1 MSAALYGAAD
11 FLGGL
16 AARRAA
22 VLPIVTLAQGT
33 GVVLLL
39 ALVPLLPSASPSI
52 ADVSWGAAAGLAG
65 GAGVAWLYRA
75 LAIGTMAIVAPVTA
89 VSAVA
94 IPVAVGLLLGE
105 RPGALTLIG
114 IVTALLSIVLVS
126 QQPAEQTSEQTEG
139 QTGEGTRT
147 RRSRLSMPPGVG
159 IALLSGV
166 AIGLFYLCL
175 ARTDSAAGLWPL
187 VAARVASTSVFAVGT
202 VGSGGSLLLEQRAMV
217 LAIAGGALDVAANAL
232 YLLAA
237 RRGALAVVV
246 TLVSL
251 YPASTVVLAKV
262 FLGERF
268 SRVQAAGIA
277 CALAAVL
284 LIVSSS

>member
-16 AARRAA
+16 AARRAP
-22 VLPIVTLAQGT
+22 VIPVVTLAQGT

-39 ALVPLLPSASPSI
+39 VLVPLLPSASPSL

-94 IPVAVGLLLGE
+94 IPVAVGLMLGE

-114 IVTALLSIVLVS
+114 IITALLSIVLVS
-126 QQPAEQTSEQTEG
+126 QQPAER
-139 QTGEGTRT
+139 TGEGAPAGTSPWR
-147 RRSRLSMPPGVG
+147 MPRGVG

-187 VAARVASTSVFAVGT
+187 VAARVASTSVFAL
-202 VGSGGSLLLEQRAMV
+202 GSVARGASLVLARRAML
-217 LAIAGGALDVAANAL
+217 LAIVGGVLDVAANAL

-251 YPASTVVLAKV
+251 YPASTVLLAKV

-268 SRVQAAGIA
+268 SRVQTAGIA

>member
-1 MSAALYGAAD
+1 MAAVLALVSAALYGAAD

-16 AARRAA
+16 AARRAP
-22 VLPIVTLAQGT
+22 VIPVVTLAQGT
-33 GVVLLL
+33 GVALLL
-39 ALVPLLPSASPSI
+39 ALVPLLPPASPSI
-52 ADVSWGAAAGLAG
+52 ADLSWGAAAGLAG

-89 VSAVA
+89 VAAVA
-94 IPVAVGLLLGE
+94 IPVAVGLILGE

-114 IVTALLSIVLVS
+114 IITALLSIVLVS
-126 QQPAEQTSEQTEG
+126 QQPAEGGTEG
-139 QTGEGTRT
+139 TPADTAVLR
-147 RRSRLSMPPGVG
+147 MPRGVG

-175 ARTDSAAGLWPL
+175 ARTGPDAGLWPL

-202 VGSGGSLLLEQRAMV
+202 VATGASLRLSPRALT
-217 LAIAGGALDVAANAL
+217 LATVGGALDVAANAL

-251 YPASTVVLAKV
+251 YPASTVVLAKL

>member
-1 MSAALYGAAD
+1 VAAVLALVSATLYGAAD

-16 AARRAA
+16 AARRAP
-22 VLPIVTLAQGT
+22 VIPVVTLAQGT

-39 ALVPLLPSASPSI
+39 ALMPLLPPASPSI
-52 ADVSWGAAAGLAG
+52 ADLSWGAAAGLAG

-94 IPVAVGLLLGE
+94 IPVAVGLILGE

-114 IVTALLSIVLVS
+114 IITALLSIVLVS
-126 QQPAEQTSEQTEG
+126 QQPAEHGAEAPPGTSAL
-139 QTGEGTRT
+139 R
-147 RRSRLSMPPGVG
+147 MPRGVG

-175 ARTDSAAGLWPL
+175 ARTEADAGLWPL

-202 VGSGGSLLLEQRAMV
+202 VATGASLRLSSSALT
-217 LAIAGGALDVAANAL
+217 LAIVGGALDVAANAV

-251 YPASTVVLAKV
+251 YPASTVLLAKV

>member
-1 MSAALYGAAD
+1 MAAVLALVSAALYGAAD

-16 AARRAA
+16 AARRAL
-22 VLPIVTLAQGT
+22 VIPIVTLAQGT

-39 ALVPLLPSASPSI
+39 ALMPLLPAASPSI
-52 ADVSWGAAAGLAG
+52 ADLSWGAAAGLAG

-75 LAIGTMAIVAPVTA
+75 LAIGTMAIVAPITA
-89 VSAVA
+89 VAAVA
-94 IPVAVGLLLGE
+94 IPVAVGLILGE

-114 IVTALLSIVLVS
+114 IITALLSIVLVS
-126 QQPAEQTSEQTEG
+126 QQPVEG
-139 QTGEGTRT
+139 LGEKAGQDASS
-147 RRSRLSMPPGVG
+147 SRMPRGVG

-175 ARTDSAAGLWPL
+175 ARTDPAAGLWPL
-187 VAARVASTSVFAVGT
+187 VAARVASTSMFAVAT
-202 VGSGGSLLLEQRAMV
+202 VATGASLLLPSRALI
-217 LAIAGGALDVAANAL
+217 LALAGGALDVVANAL

-237 RRGALAVVV
+237 RRGALSVVV

-268 SRVQAAGIA
+268 SRVQAVGIA

>member
-1 MSAALYGAAD
+1 VAALLALFSAALYGAAD
-11 FLGGL
+11 FLGGI
-16 AARRAA
+16 AARRAP
-22 VLPIVTLAQGT
+22 VVPVVTLAQGT

-39 ALVPLLPSASPSI
+39 ALMPLLPPASPST

-89 VSAVA
+89 VCAVA
-94 IPVAVGLLLGE
+94 IPVAVGLILGE
-105 RPGALTLIG
+105 RPGVLTLIG
-114 IVTALLSIVLVS
+114 IMTALLSIVLVS
-126 QQPAEQTSEQTEG
+126 QQPVESRGAEV
-139 QTGEGTRT
+139 RT
-147 RRSRLSMPPGVG
+147 SRLPAGVG

-166 AIGLFYLCL
+166 AIGVFFLCL
-175 ARTDSAAGLWPL
+175 AQTRADAGMWPL
-187 VAARVASTSVFAVGT
+187 VAARVASTGLFALGGVVTGASFVLPVRALALAT
-202 VGSGGSLLLEQRAMV
+202 VA
-217 LAIAGGALDVAANAL
+217 GALDVAANAL

-237 RRGALAVVV
+237 RRGALSVVV

-251 YPASTVVLAKV
+251 YPASTVLLAKV

-268 SRVQAAGIA
+268 SRIQAVGIV

-284 LIVSSS
+284 LIVGSS

>member
-1 MSAALYGAAD
+1 VAAVLALVSAALYGAAD

-16 AARRAA
+16 AARRAP
-22 VLPIVTLAQGT
+22 VIPVVTLAQGT

-39 ALVPLLPSASPSI
+39 AMVPLLPPTSPSI
-52 ADVSWGAAAGLAG
+52 ADLSWGAAAGLAG

-75 LAIGTMAIVAPVTA
+75 LAVGTMAIVAPVTA
-89 VSAVA
+89 VAAVA

-105 RPGALTLIG
+105 RPGVLTLIG
-114 IVTALLSIVLVS
+114 IITALLSIVLVS
-126 QQPAEQTSEQTEG
+126 QQPAEGGTEG
-139 QTGEGTRT
+139 ASAGTSALRVP
-147 RRSRLSMPPGVG
+147 RGVG

-175 ARTDSAAGLWPL
+175 ARTEPDAGLWPL

-202 VGSGGSLLLEQRAMV
+202 VGTGASLRLSSRALN
-217 LAIAGGALDVAANAL
+217 LAIVGGALDVAANAL

-268 SRVQAAGIA
+268 SRVQAAGIV
-277 CALAAVL
+277 CALGAVL

>member
-1 MSAALYGAAD
+1 MAAVLALVSAALYGAAD

-16 AARRAA
+16 AARRAP
-22 VLPIVTLAQGT
+22 VIPVVTLAQGT

-39 ALVPLLPSASPSI
+39 ALVPLLPPASPSI
-52 ADVSWGAAAGLAG
+52 ADLSWGAAAGLAG

-89 VSAVA
+89 VAAVA
-94 IPVAVGLLLGE
+94 IPVAVGLILGE

-114 IVTALLSIVLVS
+114 IITALLSIVLVS
-126 QQPAEQTSEQTEG
+126 QQPAEGRADGAQAGTSAL
-139 QTGEGTRT
+139 R
-147 RRSRLSMPPGVG
+147 MPRGVG

-175 ARTDSAAGLWPL
+175 ARTAPDAGLWPL

-202 VGSGGSLLLEQRAMV
+202 VATGASLLLSSRALT
-217 LAIAGGALDVAANAL
+217 LAIVGGALDVAANAL

-237 RRGALAVVV
+237 RRGALTVVV

-251 YPASTVVLAKV
+251 YPASTVLLAKL

-268 SRVQAAGIA
+268 SRVQAAGIV

>member
-16 AARRAA
+16 ASRRAP
-22 VLPIVTLAQGT
+22 VIPVVTLAQGT

-39 ALVPLLPSASPSI
+39 ALVPLLPPASPST
-52 ADVSWGAAAGLAG
+52 ADLSWGAVAGLAG

-75 LAIGTMAIVAPVTA
+75 LAIGTMAIIAPVTA

-94 IPVAVGLLLGE
+94 IPVAVGLILGE

-114 IVTALLSIVLVS
+114 IITALLSIVLVS
-126 QQPAEQTSEQTEG
+126 QQPAAEQG
-139 QTGEGTRT
+139 GERDLAGTPAMR
-147 RRSRLSMPPGVG
+147 MPSGVG

-175 ARTDSAAGLWPL
+175 ARTDAAAGLWPL

-202 VGSGGSLLLEQRAMV
+202 FASGASLLLPPRAMV
-217 LAIAGGALDVAANAL
+217 LAIVGGALDVVANAL

-251 YPASTVVLAKV
+251 YPASTVLLAKV